1 MKVDLALSKSLFEEG
16 YYVVINDEYYI
27 CIDKEKWFDLA
38 KYLKINVE
46 DNENER
52 NSEKKIFGL

>member
-1 MKVDLALSKSLFEEG
+1 MKKMKVDLALSKSLLEEG
-16 YYVVINDEYYI
+16 YHLVINDEYYI

-52 NSEKKIFGL
+52 N